1 MARSVISDE
10 KRTGI
15 LREIIQGLEE
25 LPGIKGWAVV
35 SQEGLVIDQKM
46 PAKVNPHLLA
56 GNTAAL
62 AHSAQVVVAQT
73 GAGPMDTMVL
83 QGQGSVLV
91 IVGGEQQLIFLV
103 ITEKDSSLQPLT
115 SYLVDAAQRFHS
127 A

>member
-10 KRTGI
+10 KRTGV

-25 LPGIKGWAVV
+25 LPGVKGWAVV
-35 SQEGLVIDQKM
+35 SQEGLVVDQKM
-46 PAKVNPHLLA
+46 PVKVNPHLLA

-83 QGQGSVLV
+83 QGQKSLLV
-91 IVGGEQQLIFLV
+91 VVGGEQQLIFLV
-103 ITEKDSSLQPLT
+103 MTEQKSNLEPVAN
-115 SYLVDAAQRFHS
+115 YLIEAAQRFHS
-127 A
+127 S

>member
-15 LREIIQGLEE
+15 LREIIQGIES
-25 LPGIKGWAVV
+25 LPGVNGWAVV

-62 AHSAQVVVAQT
+62 AHSAQVVVEQT
-73 GAGPMDTMVL
+73 GAGPMDTIVL
-83 QGQGSVLV
+83 RGKNSVLV

-103 ITEKDSSLQPLT
+103 MTKNSSNLDPLT
-115 SYLVDAAQRFHS
+115 SYLMDAAKRFHS
-127 A
+127 I

>member
-15 LREIIQGLEE
+15 LREIIQGLEK
-25 LPGIKGWAVV
+25 LHGVKGWAVV

-46 PAKVNPHLLA
+46 PTKVNPHLLA

-62 AHSAQVVVAQT
+62 AHSAQVVVSQA
-73 GAGPMDTMVL
+73 GAGPMDTLVL
-83 QGQGSVLV
+83 KGQGSVLV

-103 ITEKDSSLQPLT
+103 MTKNSSEIEPLT
-115 SYLVDAAQRFHS
+115 DYLVDAAKRFHS